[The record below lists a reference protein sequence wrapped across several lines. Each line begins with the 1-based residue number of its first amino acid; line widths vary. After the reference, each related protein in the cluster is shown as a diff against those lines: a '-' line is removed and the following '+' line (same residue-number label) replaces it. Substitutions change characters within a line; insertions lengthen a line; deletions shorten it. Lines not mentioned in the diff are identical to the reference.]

1 MNKMMQKFVDQE
13 FCTEKEGEYML
24 KAIENK
30 EVLMISGHRSAGVR
44 PFMASCMA
52 IAKGEFNAV
61 QVKKEEDLEKECDFF
76 LIPSIPGIDFEELMQ
91 KAVAT
96 GKGIVTVK
104 EPETPYS
111 IMKILKKNFK
121 ANGQTNQVFHMIEC
135 NKEDGIPFVQKVTK
149 LTQNEKGKIL
159 KEDLE

>member
-1 MNKMMQKFVDQE
+1 MNKMMQKFVDQK
-13 FCTEKEGEYML
+13 FCSEKEAEYIL
-24 KAIENK
+24 NAIDNK
-30 EVLMISGHRSAGVR
+30 ETVMVSGHRSAGVR
-44 PFMASCMA
+44 PFMATLMA
-52 IAKGEFNAV
+52 IAKSQFPSV
-61 QVKKEEDLEKECDFF
+61 QVKSEADLEKDCEYF
-76 LIPSIPGIDFEELMQ
+76 LIASIPNIDFEELMQ

-121 ANGQTNQVFHMIEC
+121 ANGNIDQAYHMIEC

-149 LTQNEKGKIL
+149 FTQNEKGKIL

>member
-1 MNKMMQKFVDQE
+1 MNKMMQKFVDQN
-13 FCTEKEGEYML
+13 FCTEKEAEYIL
-24 KAIENK
+24 NAIDNK
-30 EVLMISGHRSAGVR
+30 ETVMVSGHRSAGVR
-44 PFMASCMA
+44 PFMATLMA
-52 IAKGEFNAV
+52 IAKSQFKAV
-61 QVKKEEDLEKECDFF
+61 QVKSEADLEKECDYF
-76 LIPSIPGIDFEELMQ
+76 LIASIPGIDFEALMQ

-121 ANGQTNQVFHMIEC
+121 ATGNIDQAYHMIEC
-135 NKEDGIPFVQKVTK
+135 NKEDGIPFVQKITK
-149 LTQNEKGKIL
+149 FTQNEKGKIL